1 MSEAEAKVSEAEG
14 KVNEAKTNLQNAKTD
29 LAQQKEAY
37 EAVKGQIEEQSQDL
51 SQKLEK
57 VREHI

>member
-1 MSEAEAKVSEAEG
+1 MTEAEAKVSEAEG
-14 KVNEAKTNLQNAKTD
+14 KSKRSKTNLQNAKTE

-57 VREHI
+57 ST